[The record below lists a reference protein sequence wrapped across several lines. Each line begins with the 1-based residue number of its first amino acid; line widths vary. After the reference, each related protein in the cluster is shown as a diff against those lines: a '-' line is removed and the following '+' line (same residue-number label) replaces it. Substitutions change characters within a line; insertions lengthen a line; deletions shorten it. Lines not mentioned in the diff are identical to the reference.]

1 MPARVLQQGIEA
13 MQRGSRSEG
22 ARLIR
27 IAVKDP
33 ALGGDLRCIGL
44 IWLAEV
50 AADAAERQ
58 RLLQQALAADP
69 ASADAR
75 TRLARAMTSGLP
87 AGESPAATPPAS
99 PQPAPAAPP
108 AASGRQ
114 LNLAEHIA
122 SIVGGPVGA
131 GTAFFVSA
139 DGLLATSRSV
149 IGARDRVTAELHDGR
164 SLTAQVVRSFPEF
177 DLALL
182 RSEARPPFVM
192 TPVPEA
198 QVPEEAALFV
208 FHYTGDAL
216 SGAQRPTRRLLAA
229 HWIPTTF
236 RSLQDAGGGPIFDAR
251 GLLAGMITRN
261 TSQTSDYL
269 YGLHIHAIRACV
281 ERLQSENGGARRA
294 YCPDCGAASVAAG
307 MGYFYCEAC
316 GATLAAAA
324 QVARY
329 PAPQAAAMYD
339 PGTDRCVQCASAS
352 GIFQGRCLR
361 CGAAQ
366 A

>member
-13 MQRGSRSEG
+13 MQRGSPVEG

-27 IAVKDP
+27 IAIKDP
-33 ALGGDLRCIGL
+33 ALPGDLRCIGL
-44 IWLAEV
+44 IWLAET
-50 AADAAERQ
+50 AADAAQRQ

-69 ASADAR
+69 TSADAR

-87 AGESPAATPPAS
+87 EGALAAAA
-99 PQPAPAAPP
+99 PAPAPPP
-108 AASGRQ
+108 AAAGTRA

-122 SIVGGPVGA
+122 SVIGGPQGM

-139 DGLLATSRSV
+139 DGLLATTRAV
-149 IGARDRVTAELHDGR
+149 VGARDRVTAELHDGR
-164 SLTAQVVRSFPEF
+164 SLSAQVVRSFPEY

-182 RSEARPPFVM
+182 RTEARPPFAMPVM
-192 TPVPEA
+192 PEA
-198 QVPEEAALFV
+198 TVPEEAALFV

-216 SGAQRPTRRLLAA
+216 SGAQRPTRRILAA

-236 RSLQDAGGGPIFDAR
+236 RTLSDAGGGPIFDAR

-269 YGLHIHAIRACV
+269 YGLHIQAIRACI
-281 ERLQSENGGARRA
+281 ERLQSEGVGARRA

-329 PAPQAAAMYD
+329 PVPQAAAMYE
-339 PGTDRCVQCASAS
+339 PETARCVHCASGC

-361 CGAAQ
+361 CGEAQ